1 MVVNMRQGGMAL
13 FMEALNPK
21 EEGFRKCL
29 WKEEMSECVTECLVN
44 ILCNGTPSTE
54 KTVLPR
60 AS

>member
-1 MVVNMRQGGMAL
+1 MAL